1 MDRQLKRFDLPEPKN
16 EEAKYKKLDEFLKK
30 NCIEL
35 LPFQRELLAQ
45 MLMQK
50 RIHICY
56 PPNFGRTNVL
66 LMMQYFVNE
75 FKRGENS

>member
-1 MDRQLKRFDLPEPKN
+1 MDRQLKRFDLPEPKTK
-16 EEAKYKKLDEFLKK
+16 EAMYKQLDEFLQR
-30 NCIEL
+30 IGVEL

-56 PPNFGRTNVL
+56 PPIFGRTNVL

>member
-1 MDRQLKRFDLPEPKN
+1 MDRQIKRFDLPEPKTK
-16 EEAKYKKLDEFLKK
+16 ETMYKQLDEFLQR
-30 NCIEL
+30 IGVEL

-50 RIHICY
+50 RIHICC

>member
-1 MDRQLKRFDLPEPKN
+1 MDRQLKRFDLPEPKTK
-16 EEAKYKKLDEFLKK
+16 EAMYKRLDEFLKG
-30 NCIEL
+30 IGVEL
-35 LPFQRELLAQ
+35 FPFQRELLAQ

-50 RIHICY
+50 RIHICHL
-56 PPNFGRTNVL
+56 PSFGRTNAL

>member
-1 MDRQLKRFDLPEPKN
+1 MDRQLKRFDLPEPKTK
-16 EEAKYKKLDEFLKK
+16 ETMYKQLDEFLQR
-30 NCIEL
+30 IGVEL

-56 PPNFGRTNVL
+56 PPNCGRTDILRLMRL
-66 LMMQYFVNE
+66 LLAKFE
-75 FKRGENS
+75 RGENS